1 MPALATTHR
10 ETLLIE
16 ILLSSLDLRATARDV
31 DSPMLVY
38 LAEMLVRRTREE
50 LEASNEKIEP
60 SLSRSD

>member
-16 ILLSSLDLRATARDV
+16 ILLSSLDLRATARDAG
-31 DSPMLVY
+31 SPMLVY
-38 LAEMLVRRTREE
+38 LTELLVRRTREE
-50 LEASNEKIEP
+50 LDAMNGKVEP